1 MAERAR
7 RREAAAVLRIR
18 GLHVYYGQ
26 SHALQGIDLDLAHGV
41 VSVVGRNGM
50 GKTTLCNA
58 IMGLV
63 PVARGSIQFE
73 GDELAGSNP
82 SRIAHHGVG
91 YVPQG
96 RRLWPSLT
104 VDEHLRLCE
113 RGARGGW
120 TRERIYDAFP
130 RLAERRTSRGGQL
143 SGGEQQMLAIA
154 RALLL
159 NPRLLVMDEP
169 TEGLAPVIVQQVED
183 MLIRIGEE
191 GEVSVL
197 VIEQNIGVATAV
209 SDDVAIM
216 VNGRIHRIMDAA
228 ALAADRDLQQRLLG
242 VGRHGE
248 DESGPGG
255 TGDAVGAGGAG
266 RAGRA
271 SGAGGGAG
279 VPGASAPETPA
290 LRLVSGHGAGRIWMS
305 NPEPPTRWSKPVPVA
320 DYESAAADLA
330 GSRRLRGAGGLHDAD
345 GARYTGGARDAD
357 GVRYTD
363 GARHA
368 DGPHP
373 RGVPR
378 AGGVRRAAGGGPLR
392 PLSPEGDPVVLV
404 IGTFDTKGAELKFVR
419 DRIVEAGQRVKLVDV
434 STSGR
439 PSAADVPPHQIA
451 ACHPKGPNAVF
462 TNDRGTAVREMALAL
477 ERWMSRQPGV
487 SGVFSAGGSGGASLA
502 APAMQA
508 LPVGVPK
515 IMVTTVASGDVSR
528 YVGASDIMMLYSVT
542 DVQGLNAISRKV
554 LANGAHAL
562 AGMVANRGDETSAR
576 ARARAGARTTA
587 RQERPAIGLTMF
599 GVTTPCVR
607 QVCARLEDRYDCL
620 VFHAT
625 GTGGRSMEKLL
636 DSGELAGVL
645 DVTTTEVC
653 DMMMGGVFPATEDRF
668 GAVIRTRAPYVGA
681 CGALDMVNFGPRESV
696 PERYR
701 SRNLHEHNPQVTLMR
716 TTAEENDRMGRWIG
730 ARLNLMDGPVRFLL
744 PEGGVSQLDAP
755 GMAFHDPGARAAL
768 FGALEETVR
777 QTGTRQLVRLPH
789 HVNDPAFADAL
800 ATAFETVAGV
810 RAARARGGR

>member
-1 MAERAR
+1 MPEHAR
-7 RREAAAVLRIR
+7 RREEAVVLRIR

-26 SHALQGIDLDLAHGV
+26 SHALQGVDLDLAHGV

-58 IMGLV
+58 ITGLV
-63 PVARGSIQFE
+63 PVARGSVQFE
-73 GDELAGSNP
+73 GDELAGMSP

-104 VDEHLRLCE
+104 VDEHLRLCQ

-228 ALAADRDLQQRLLG
+228 ALAADRELQQRLLG

-255 TGDAVGAGGAG
+255 TGDAVGADGAG

-271 SGAGGGAG
+271 SGAGSG
-279 VPGASAPETPA
+279 VSGASAPETPA
-290 LRLVSGHGAGRIWMS
+290 LRLVSGHGAGRVWMS
-305 NPEPPTRWSKPVPVA
+305 NPEPPTRWSKPVPVTSFEA
-320 DYESAAADLA
+320 AAADLA
-330 GSRRLRGAGGLHDAD
+330 GPRRLRPADGLSGAGS
-345 GARYTGGARDAD
+345 
-357 GVRYTD
+357 
-363 GARHA
+363 ARHA
-368 DGPHP
+368 G
-373 RGVPR
+373 
-378 AGGVRRAAGGGPLR
+378 AARGGPLR

-419 DRIVEAGQRVKLVDV
+419 DRLMDAGQRVKLVDV

-439 PSAADVPPHQIA
+439 PSAADVPPHHIA
-451 ACHPKGPNAVF
+451 AYHPKGPNAVF
-462 TNDRGTAVREMALAL
+462 TNDRGTAVREMAVAL
-477 ERWMSRQPGV
+477 ERWMPRQQGV
-487 SGVFSAGGSGGASLA
+487 AGVFSAGGSGGASLA

-515 IMVTTVASGDVSR
+515 VMVTTVASGDVSR

-554 LANGAHAL
+554 LSNGAHAL
-562 AGMVANRGDETSAR
+562 AGMVANRGDETSARAR

-668 GAVIRTRAPYVGA
+668 GAVIRTRAPWVGA
-681 CGALDMVNFGPRESV
+681 PGALDMVNFGPRESV

-701 SRNLHEHNPQVTLMR
+701 GRNLHEHNPQVTLMR

-730 ARLNLMDGPVRFLL
+730 ARLNLMAGPVRFLL

-777 QTGTRQLVRLPH
+777 QTGTRQLLRLPH

-800 ATAFETVAGV
+800 VAAFEAVAGV

>member
-26 SHALQGIDLDLAHGV
+26 SHALQGVDLDLPHGV

-58 IMGLV
+58 VMGLV
-63 PVARGSIQFE
+63 PIARGSIQFE
-73 GDELAGSNP
+73 GDELAGLSP
-82 SRIAHHGVG
+82 SRIANHGVG

-96 RRLWPSLT
+96 RRLWASLT

-120 TRERIYDAFP
+120 TKERIYDAFP

-143 SGGEQQMLAIA
+143 SGGEQQMLAIS

-191 GEVSVL
+191 SEISVL

-209 SDDVAIM
+209 SEDVAIM

-228 ALAADRDLQQRLLG
+228 ALATDRELQQRLLG
-242 VGRHGE
+242 VGRHGTE
-248 DESGPGG
+248 EPVADD
-255 TGDAVGAGGAG
+255 TGA
-266 RAGRA
+266 
-271 SGAGGGAG
+271 
-279 VPGASAPETPA
+279 PGASDAPA
-290 LRLVSGHGAGRIWMS
+290 LRLVSGHGAGRTWMS
-305 NPEPPTRWSKPVPVA
+305 NPVSPTRWSKPVPIA
-320 DYESAAADLA
+320 RFEAAETALA
-330 GSRRLRGAGGLHDAD
+330 GPRR
-345 GARYTGGARDAD
+345 TRDAP
-357 GVRYTD
+357 
-363 GARHA
+363 A
-368 DGPHP
+368 DPN
-373 RGVPR
+373 R
-378 AGGVRRAAGGGPLR
+378 L
-392 PLSPEGDPVVLV
+392 LTPEGEPVVLV
-404 IGTFDTKGAELKFVR
+404 IGTFDTKGAELKFLR

-451 ACHPKGPNAVF
+451 AYHPKGPNAVF
-462 TNDRGTAVREMALAL
+462 TDDRGASVREMAAAL
-477 ERWMSRQPGV
+477 ERWISRQPGIA
-487 SGVFSAGGSGGASLA
+487 GVISAGGSGGTALA
-502 APAMQA
+502 TPAMQA

-515 IMVTTVASGDVSR
+515 VMISTVASGDVSR
-528 YVGASDIMMLYSVT
+528 YVGPSDIMMLYSVT
-542 DVQGLNAISRKV
+542 DVQGLNSVSRKV
-554 LANGAHAL
+554 LANGAHAV
-562 AGMVANRGDETSAR
+562 AGMVSNRGDETSPRAR
-576 ARARAGARTTA
+576 ARARAAGP
-587 RQERPAIGLTMF
+587 ERPAIGVTMF
-599 GVTTPCVR
+599 GVTTQCVR
-607 QVCARLEDRYDCL
+607 QACARLEDRYDCL

-625 GTGGRSMEKLL
+625 GTGGRSMEKLV
-636 DSGELAGVL
+636 DSGHLAGVL

-653 DMMMGGVFPATEDRF
+653 DLMMGGVFPATEDRF
-668 GAVIRTRAPYVGA
+668 GAVIRTRVPYVGA
-681 CGALDMVNFGPRESV
+681 CGALDMVNFGPYEAV

-701 SRNLHEHNPQVTLMR
+701 DRNLYRHNPQVTLMR
-716 TTAEENDRMGRWIG
+716 TSVEENHRMGRWIG
-730 ARLNLMDGPVRFLL
+730 ERLNRMDGPVRFFL

-755 GMAFHDPGARAAL
+755 GQTFHDPAADAAL

-777 QTGTRQLVRLPH
+777 RTGTRQLLRVPH
-789 HVNDPAFADAL
+789 HINDSRFSAAL
-800 ATAFETVAGV
+800 VDAFEAVTGV
-810 RAARARGGR
+810 RTSRRRVVTGVDG

>member
-1 MAERAR
+1 MPEHAR
-7 RREAAAVLRIR
+7 RREEAVVLRIR

-26 SHALQGIDLDLAHGV
+26 SHALQGVDLDLAHGV

-58 IMGLV
+58 ITGLV
-63 PVARGSIQFE
+63 PVARGSVQFE
-73 GDELAGSNP
+73 GDELAGMSP

-104 VDEHLRLCE
+104 VDEHLRLCQ

-255 TGDAVGAGGAG
+255 IGDAVGADGAG

-271 SGAGGGAG
+271 SGAGSG
-279 VPGASAPETPA
+279 VSGASAPETPA
-290 LRLVSGHGAGRIWMS
+290 LRLVLGHGAGRVWMS
-305 NPEPPTRWSKPVPVA
+305 NPEPPTRWSKPVPVTSFEA
-320 DYESAAADLA
+320 AAADLA
-330 GSRRLRGAGGLHDAD
+330 GPRRLRPADGLSGAGS
-345 GARYTGGARDAD
+345 
-357 GVRYTD
+357 
-363 GARHA
+363 ARHA
-368 DGPHP
+368 G
-373 RGVPR
+373 
-378 AGGVRRAAGGGPLR
+378 AARGGPLR

-419 DRIVEAGQRVKLVDV
+419 DRLMDAGQRVKLVDV

-439 PSAADVPPHQIA
+439 PSAADVPPHHIA
-451 ACHPKGPNAVF
+451 AYHPKGPNAVF
-462 TNDRGTAVREMALAL
+462 TNDRGTAVREMAVAL
-477 ERWMSRQPGV
+477 ERWMPRQQGV
-487 SGVFSAGGSGGASLA
+487 AGVFSAGGSGGASLA

-515 IMVTTVASGDVSR
+515 VMVTTVASGDVSR

-554 LANGAHAL
+554 LSNGAHAL
-562 AGMVANRGDETSAR
+562 AGMVANRGDETSARAR

-668 GAVIRTRAPYVGA
+668 GAVIRTRAPWVGA
-681 CGALDMVNFGPRESV
+681 PGALDMVNFGPRESV

-701 SRNLHEHNPQVTLMR
+701 GRNLHEHNPQVTLMR

-730 ARLNLMDGPVRFLL
+730 ARLNLMAGPVRFLL

-800 ATAFETVAGV
+800 VAAFEAVAGV